1 MGAAE
6 AKAAILA
13 NKTALGIEFGSTRI
27 KAVLVDDK
35 NQPIASGA
43 HEWENRYEN
52 GVWTYSLDDIWTGIQ
67 DCYQDMAKDVKAKYD
82 IELESVGAFGVSA
95 MMHGYMPFN
104 KEGEL
109 LVPFRTWRN
118 NITGEAS
125 EKLMELFNYNIPQR
139 WSIAHLY
146 QAILNGEEHV
156 KDIDYITTLEAYVH
170 WKLTGKRVLGIGD
183 AAGMFPIDTTKADYN
198 QEMVDKFDELVA
210 PYGFS
215 WKLRDIMPK
224 AFVAGEDA
232 GVLTEE
238 GAKLLD
244 VTGKL
249 KAGIPMCPPEGD
261 AGTGMAATNS
271 VRVRT
276 GNVSAGTSVFA
287 MVVLEKALEKV
298 HEEIDM
304 VTTPA
309 GDAVA
314 MVHCNNC
321 TSDLNAWVNIFKE
334 FAEAFGMKVDMNDLF
349 GTLYNK
355 ALEGDADCGG
365 LMSYNFFAGE
375 PVVGLDEGR
384 PLFVRMPDS
393 KFNLANFMR
402 ANLYASLE
410 VLKVGMDIL
419 LKEEKVVVDEILG
432 HGGLFKTKGVGQS
445 ILAAAL
451 DTPVSVM
458 ETAGEGG
465 AWGIALLASYMNNK
479 AEDEALD
486 DYLDAKVFAGQKGT
500 KMDPDPKDVEG
511 YNTFIER
518 FKKTLPIMKAAT
530 ETMK

>member
-1 MGAAE
+1 MSVNE
-6 AKAAILA
+6 AKTAILN

-35 NQPIASGA
+35 YDPIASGSY
-43 HEWENRYEN
+43 EWENRYEN
-52 GVWTYSLDDIWTGIQ
+52 GVWTYSLDDIHKGLQ
-67 DCYQDMAKDVKAKYD
+67 GSYSDLVKDVQEKYGV
-82 IELESVGAFGVSA
+82 ELTSVGALGISA
-95 MMHGYMPFN
+95 MMHGYMPFD
-104 KEGEL
+104 KDGKL

-125 EKLMELFNYNIPQR
+125 EKLMELFQYNIPQR

-156 KDIDYITTLEAYVH
+156 KDIDYMCTLEAYVH
-170 WKLTGKRVLGIGD
+170 RMLTGKRVLGIGD
-183 AAGMFPIDTTKADYN
+183 AAGMFPVDSEKKDYN
-198 QEMVDKFDELVA
+198 QEMVEKFDKLVE
-210 PYGFS
+210 PYGFP
-215 WKLRDIMPK
+215 WKLRDIMPEVM
-224 AFVAGEDA
+224 VAGQDA
-232 GVLTEE
+232 GTLTEE
-238 GAKLLD
+238 GAKFLD
-244 VTGKL
+244 PTGKL

-375 PVVGLDEGR
+375 PVVGFDEGR